1 MQSPTRIDSWTLL
14 FLLHINDMLQ
24 AIDFDLFL
32 YADSTYLLYQHKDL
46 DRRSKELTKTFCNTC
61 DRFVDNKLNINFKGG
76 G

>member
-1 MQSPTRIDSWTLL
+1 MP
-14 FLLHINDMLQ
+14 Q

-46 DRRSKELTKTFCNTC
+46 DRRSKELTKIFCNTC